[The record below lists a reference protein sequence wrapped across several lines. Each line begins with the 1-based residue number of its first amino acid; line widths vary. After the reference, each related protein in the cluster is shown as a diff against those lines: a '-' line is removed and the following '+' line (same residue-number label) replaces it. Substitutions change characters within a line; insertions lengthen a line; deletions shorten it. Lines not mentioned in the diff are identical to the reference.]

1 MCTVVITKP
10 DVNAMVD
17 LGWSQVFA
25 ANLGYT
31 VKKSRSQWERT
42 RGCGILAVH
51 PRRHGRLLRR
61 LLPHRQQRRHSVF
74 PKNAHPLQSDHCHSH

>member
-31 VKKSRSQWERT
+31 VKKSRSQWERF
-42 RGCGILAVH
+42 
-51 PRRHGRLLRR
+51 RLGPTATSLYGQG
-61 LLPHRQQRRHSVF
+61 HI
-74 PKNAHPLQSDHCHSH
+74 